1 VDDALDRVNGG
12 IRTIE
17 DRARAFL
24 LHVSSKP
31 PRWYH
36 GPDEPAF
43 EDEDESTDE
52 PAA

>member
-12 IRTIE
+12 INTIE

-31 PRWYH
+31 PRWYR
-36 GPDEPAF
+36 GAEEPEEEVVGGN
-43 EDEDESTDE
+43 ED
-52 PAA
+52 AA